1 MNNSKPFT
9 AINLLIKFNKLSD
22 SAKLQFMQM
31 TADALNEGVSL
42 LDNAINKEN
51 LLLLL
56 EEEREGLKMWLKD
69 EDVLSD
75 FEPVDY
81 REERIFDRGFSEGL
95 RTAKG
100 IAKEL

>member
-22 SAKLQFMQM
+22 SAKLQFMEM
-31 TADALNEGVSL
+31 VADALNEGVKLS
-42 LDNAINKEN
+42 DNAINKDS

-56 EEEREGLKMWLKD
+56 EEERDGIKMWLRD
-69 EDVLSD
+69 DDLLSD

-95 RTAKG
+95 RTAQG